1 MIRVIGL
8 VTFLLASILAHG
20 QEQRADGT
28 WWDNNLEFHVKADMI
43 KSFGELE
50 ICIWDAKRDMCVENV
65 MTTYEIRIYDASNKE
80 IWNSMWTGK
89 DMYMKFK
96 KKLPNAHHLTI
107 TALRPFVINKSTTT
121 RIYQDIPMQLKYTV
135 Q

>member
-1 MIRVIGL
+1 MRVL
-8 VTFLLASILAHG
+8 VLLAFLISSLFISA

-28 WWDNNLEFHVKADMI
+28 WWDNNLTFYVKADMI

-50 ICIWDAKRDMCVENV
+50 ICIWNSEREMCIENV
-65 MTTYEIRIYDASNKE
+65 MTTYEIRIYDAANKE

-96 KKLPNAHHLTI
+96 KKMPNAHHLTI
-107 TALRPFVINKSTTT
+107 TALRPFVINKTSTT
-121 RIYQDIPMQLKYTV
+121 RIYQDKPMALKYIV
-135 Q
+135 K

>member
-1 MIRVIGL
+1 MRL
-8 VTFLLASILAHG
+8 VFFITFLMATLFTNA

-43 KSFGELE
+43 KTFGELE
-50 ICIWDAKRDMCVENV
+50 ICIWDSKREMCVENV
-65 MTTYEIRIYDASNKE
+65 MTTYEVRIYDANNKE

-96 KKLPNAHHLTI
+96 KKMPNAHHLTI

-121 RIYQDIPMQLKYTV
+121 RIYQEKPLELKYTV
-135 Q
+135 R

>member
-1 MIRVIGL
+1 MRSFVLLVFLFAGL
-8 VTFLLASILAHG
+8 FATA

-28 WWDNNLEFHVKADMI
+28 WWDNNLTFKVKADMI
-43 KSFGELE
+43 KTYGELE
-50 ICIWDAKRDMCVENV
+50 ICIWNTEREMCVENV
-65 MTTYEIRIYDASNKE
+65 MTTYEIRIYDAANKE

-96 KKLPNAHHLTI
+96 KKMPSAHHLTI
-107 TALRPFVINKSTTT
+107 TALRPFVINKSSTN
-121 RIYQDIPMQLKYTV
+121 RIYQDKPMQLKYVV